1 MMIVCFFNFQSMLR
15 TQQYWRYILL
25 YYVNILDQLCFIILI
40 TQNVICLHNSQLVAD
55 VGTLKRTEK
64 SCGQNKIS
72 IKLVVHKN
80 AFKNKTFFLQPSSKS
95 IKATSHFNFR
105 LQLKFLIGTLKLFY
119 FFQLASK
126 LFLSLFQSNIGYF
139 SFKTFNFNYVFVAAR
154 TKILKYPFPI

>member
-1 MMIVCFFNFQSMLR
+1 MFHNTHYIECDLSP
-15 TQQYWRYILL
+15 QQPVSCWCWH
-25 YYVNILDQLCFIILI
+25 VE
-40 TQNVICLHNSQLVAD
+40 
-55 VGTLKRTEK
+55 EK

-72 IKLVVHKN
+72 IKLVVHRN

-119 FFQLASK
+119 IFLLASK